1 MQSTVQ
7 KPLFK
12 IHDST
17 SDRNIISFCSEG
29 ISYKLKYTE
38 KAAYPNGTP
47 YLFFPLPHLRVL
59 EAQKYFRRVVY
70 IEMNIKGFSY
80 AWGSF
85 MP

>member
-38 KAAYPNGTP
+38 KAAYANGTP
-47 YLFFPLPHLRVL
+47 YLFFPLPHLRIL